1 MVIDLHICHNFRLC
15 LGLGPR
21 DPLAVLTV
29 ERQTTLP
36 WVGHVAGFHS
46 DRWNL
51 FLFCIFSRWDT
62 YPYLD
67 VAIYFKIQKIVPLD
81 LRRHVYYFCFSK

>member
-1 MVIDLHICHNFRLC
+1 MFKILKMFVKMFVTTINVQFFFLLKKKIMKMFMVIDLYICHNFRLC
-15 LGLGPR
+15 WGLGPR

-46 DRWNL
+46 DR
-51 FLFCIFSRWDT
+51 
-62 YPYLD
+62 
-67 VAIYFKIQKIVPLD
+67 
-81 LRRHVYYFCFSK
+81 

>member
-1 MVIDLHICHNFRLC
+1 MFKILKKFVKKFVTTINVQFFFLLKKKIMKMFMVIALYICHNFRLC

-46 DRWNL
+46 DR
-51 FLFCIFSRWDT
+51 
-62 YPYLD
+62 
-67 VAIYFKIQKIVPLD
+67 
-81 LRRHVYYFCFSK
+81 